1 MPTLRWAAG
10 EAPPQRRRASK
21 PTEHMYLATL
31 EAGSDRPEI
40 QRIIREAVQ
49 RGTIRV
55 VPDRSSPDKV
65 TIVRIV
71 SEKVPAKLPS
81 FA

>member
-1 MPTLRWAAG
+1 MSTIRWAAG
-10 EAPPQRRRASK
+10 GAPPQRRRASK
-21 PTEHMYLATL
+21 PTEHTYLASL

-55 VPDRSSPDKV
+55 VPDRASPDKV
-65 TIVRIV
+65 VIVRIV
-71 SEKVPAKLPS
+71 SEKIPSKLPS
-81 FA
+81 LA